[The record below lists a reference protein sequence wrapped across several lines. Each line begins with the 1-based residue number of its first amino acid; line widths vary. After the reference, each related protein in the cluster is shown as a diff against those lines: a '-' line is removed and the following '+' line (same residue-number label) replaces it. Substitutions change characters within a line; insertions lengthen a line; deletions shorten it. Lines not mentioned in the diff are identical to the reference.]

1 MVYCNGVLLVG
12 IEEFSK
18 FEIKVGRIKGVE
30 EIEGARSP
38 VYKLEVFLG
47 DVIGTRVIVAGIKNH
62 YSKEELLNREVVC
75 IVNLDPKKIANVL
88 SNGMLLAA
96 GEEDKIVL
104 LTPEKEISEGSVV
117 R

>member
-1 MVYCNGVLLVG
+1 M
-12 IEEFSK
+12 
-18 FEIKVGRIKGVE
+18 
-30 EIEGARSP
+30 
-38 VYKLEVFLG
+38 
-47 DVIGTRVIVAGIKNH
+47 
-62 YSKEELLNREVVC
+62 C